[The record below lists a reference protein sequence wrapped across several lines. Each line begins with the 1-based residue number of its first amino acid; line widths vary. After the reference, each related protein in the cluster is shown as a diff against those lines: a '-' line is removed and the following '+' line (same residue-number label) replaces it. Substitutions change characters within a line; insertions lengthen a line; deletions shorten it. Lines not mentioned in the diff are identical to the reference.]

1 MKEKIKPILD
11 KIKGFWNG
19 LTKTIKILLIAGVSV
34 IVIGAV
40 VLTIVLNKNADK
52 WVVLFPDM
60 STEEASEVYLELE
73 NMEVETKINS
83 KGEIEVKKEEWDN
96 LVYKLAEKGYP
107 QSTPSYGTFFDNLK
121 MTMSEF
127 EKKQTLR
134 FELQDRIQTT
144 LKRIDGVKGAIV
156 TISLPEKTNYV
167 WEEEEEKA
175 TASVM
180 LTLENPDSFTPE
192 QVSAV
197 KNIVAYSAQQILPED
212 VSVVNAATGKELL
225 SLEQMPE
232 EEDSFSDENR
242 INYRNMIKNQYEEN
256 ARRILAPIYGEDD
269 VIAVASVE
277 IDYDKVN
284 EEVKEYLENDDE
296 NHEGVKQNQYIH
308 YKTDGSPVDPGGIV
322 GEEDNTDIPNYGN
335 LEEDLN
341 SDETPEYERKTEWA
355 IGYILRQT
363 EKAQGGITDASISV
377 VVTTE
382 SGKLTADEQEN
393 IIQLVRNAT
402 NIDIENISASA
413 RLADAIP
420 VPGGDIPGISDPDS
434 PLAKL
439 LKNPWFKWL
448 LLAAAILLLAIVI
461 FIIMMINR
469 RAKKRI
475 AAAEAE
481 SLAQIESMRKAKEV
495 EEANLRLSIEQQ
507 AKEHSDSTNATA
519 NEVKEFAK
527 KNPEIAAALIRSMM
541 KE

>member
-1 MKEKIKPILD
+1 MKEKIAPVLE
-11 KIKGFWNG
+11 KIKSFWGG
-19 LTKTIKILLIAGVSV
+19 LSKKIRIILIAGLSV
-34 IVIGAV
+34 ILVGAIVLTV
-40 VLTIVLNKNADK
+40 VLNAK
-52 WVVLFPDM
+52 SNEWLVLFPDM
-60 STEEASEVYLELE
+60 SSEEASEVYLELQ
-73 NMEVETKINS
+73 NMSVETKVNS
-83 KGEIEVKKEEWDN
+83 KGEIEVRKEEWDD

-107 QSTPSYGTFFDNLK
+107 QSAPSYGTFFDNLS

-156 TISLPEKTNYV
+156 TISVPETTNYV
-167 WEEEEEKA
+167 WKENKEKA

-180 LTLENPDSFTPE
+180 LTLDKSNEFTAD

-197 KNIVAYSAQQILPED
+197 KNIVAYSAQQVLPED

-225 SLEQMPE
+225 SAEEQPQ
-232 EEDSFSDENR
+232 DVFDDESR

-277 IDYDKVN
+277 IDYDKIN
-284 EEVKEYLENDDE
+284 EEVKEYLTDE
-296 NHEGVKQNQYIH
+296 NNEGVKSEQYIH
-308 YKTDGSPVDPGGIV
+308 YDTEGVVDPGGIV

-335 LEEDLN
+335 LEDDLN
-341 SDETPEYERKTEWA
+341 STDTPEYERKTEWA

-382 SGKLTADEQEN
+382 TGKLTADEQETV
-393 IIQLVRNAT
+393 IQLVRNAT

-413 RLADAIP
+413 RLADAVAIP
-420 VPGGDIPGISDPDS
+420 EDIPGIVDPDS

-439 LKNPWFKWL
+439 MNTSWFKWVLIAAAAL
-448 LLAAAILLLAIVI
+448 LL
-461 FIIMMINR
+461 IIIALIIIGINR

-475 AAAEAE
+475 ALAEAE
-481 SLAQIESMRKAKEV
+481 SQAQIESMKKAKEE
-495 EEANLRLSIEQQ
+495 EEANFKMSLEQA
-507 AKEHSDSTNATA
+507 AKEHSESSNATA

>member
-1 MKEKIKPILD
+1 MKEKIKPVLD
-11 KIKGFWNG
+11 KLKGFWGG
-19 LTKTIKILLIAGVSV
+19 LSKKLRILLVAGLSV
-34 IVIGAV
+34 ILIGAIVLTV
-40 VLTIVLNKNADK
+40 VLNTSSKK
-52 WVVLFPDM
+52 WIVLFPDM

-73 NMEVETKINS
+73 NMDVETKVNS
-83 KGEIEVKKEEWDN
+83 KGEIEVRKEEWDD
-96 LVYKLAEKGYP
+96 LVYRLAEKGYP
-107 QSTPSYGTFFDNLK
+107 QSTPSYGTFFDNLS

-144 LKRIDGVKGAIV
+144 LKRINGVKGAIV
-156 TISLPEKTNYV
+156 TISIPETTNYV
-167 WEEEEEKA
+167 WKENDEKA

-180 LTLENPDSFTPE
+180 LTLEKADSFTPE

-225 SLEQMPE
+225 GMEEQPE
-232 EEDSFSDENR
+232 DVFSDENR

-256 ARRILAPIYGEDD
+256 ARRILAPIYGADE
-269 VIAVASVE
+269 VIAVASVD
-277 IDYDKVN
+277 IDYDKIN
-284 EEVKEYLENDDE
+284 EEVKEYLTDE
-296 NHEGVKQNQYIH
+296 NGEGVKSDQYIR
-308 YKTDGSPVDPGGIV
+308 YETDGIVDPGGIV

-335 LEEDLN
+335 LEDDLN
-341 SDETPEYERKTEWA
+341 SEDTPEYERKTEWA

-363 EKAQGGITDASISV
+363 EKAQGGITGASISV

-402 NIDIENISASA
+402 NIDVENISASA

-420 VPGGDIPGISDPDS
+420 VPDVPGIVDPDS
-434 PLAKL
+434 PLAGL
-439 LKNPWFKWL
+439 LNTPWFKWL
-448 LLAAAILLLAIVI
+448 LLAAALLLLMIIILIIVTV
-461 FIIMMINR
+461 NR

-481 SLAQIESMRKAKEV
+481 SLAQIESMKKAKEE
-495 EEANLRLSIEQQ
+495 EEAAAANLKMSLEQQ

-519 NEVKEFAK
+519 NEVREFAR

>member
-1 MKEKIKPILD
+1 MKDKIKPVLD
-11 KIKGFWNG
+11 KVKSVWEGMSKK
-19 LTKTIKILLIAGVSV
+19 LRILLVVGLSV
-34 IVIGAV
+34 ILVGAIALAV
-40 VLTIVLNKNADK
+40 VLNVQSKK

-73 NMEVETKINS
+73 NMEVEKKINS
-83 KGEIEVKKEEWDN
+83 KGEIEVKKEDWDV

-107 QSTPSYGTFFDNLK
+107 QSTPSYGTFFDNLS

-156 TISLPEKTNYV
+156 TISIPETTNYV
-167 WEEEEEKA
+167 WKESDEKA

-180 LTLENPDSFTPE
+180 LTLDSSRTFSAE

-197 KNIVAYSAQQILPED
+197 KNIVAYSAQQVLPED
-212 VSVVNAATGKELL
+212 VSVVNAATGVELL
-225 SLEQMPE
+225 GLEEQPE
-232 EEDSFSDENR
+232 DVFSDESR
-242 INYRNMIKNQYEEN
+242 MNYRNMIKNQYEEN
-256 ARRILAPIYGEDD
+256 ARRILAPIYGEGE

-277 IDYDKVN
+277 IDYDKIN
-284 EEVKEYLENDDE
+284 EEVKEYLTDD
-296 NHEGVKQNQYIH
+296 NGEGVKETQHIEYR
-308 YKTDGSPVDPGGIV
+308 TDGVVDPGGIV

-335 LEEDLN
+335 LEDDLN
-341 SDETPEYERKTEWA
+341 STDTPEYERDTEWA

-402 NIDIENISASA
+402 NIDVENISASA
-413 RLADAIP
+413 RLSDSIP
-420 VPGGDIPGISDPDS
+420 ITDDGIPGIVDPDS
-434 PLAKL
+434 PLARL
-439 LKNPWFKWL
+439 FNTWWFKWA
-448 LLAAAILLLAIVI
+448 LLAAAVLLIAIVV
-461 FIIMMINR
+461 FIIVGINK

-475 AAAEAE
+475 ALAEAE
-481 SLAQIESMRKAKEV
+481 SAAQIESMKKANE
-495 EEANLRLSIEQQ
+495 EEAANFKKTLEQA
-507 AKEHSDSTNATA
+507 AKEHSETSNATA

-527 KNPEIAAALIRSMM
+527 NNPEIAAALIRSMM

>member
-1 MKEKIKPILD
+1 MNDKIKPVLD
-11 KIKGFWNG
+11 KIKSVWEGMS
-19 LTKTIKILLIAGVSV
+19 KKIRILLVAGLSV
-34 IVIGAV
+34 ILVGAIALTV
-40 VLTIVLNKNADK
+40 VLNVQKAK
-52 WVVLFPDM
+52 WLVLFPGM
-60 STEEASEVYLELE
+60 TTEEASEVYLELQ
-73 NMEVETKINS
+73 NMQVETKINS
-83 KGEIEVKKEEWDN
+83 KGEIEVKKEQWDD

-107 QSTPSYGTFFDNLK
+107 QSAPSYGTFFDNLS

-144 LKRIDGVKGAIV
+144 IKRISGVKGAIV

-167 WEEEEEKA
+167 WKETEERA

-180 LTLENPDSFTPE
+180 LTLDKPADFTAE
-192 QVSAV
+192 QVSAI

-225 SLEQMPE
+225 GVE
-232 EEDSFSDENR
+232 ELPQDVFDDESR
-242 INYRNMIKNQYEEN
+242 MNYRNMIKNQYEEN
-256 ARRILAPIYGEDD
+256 ARRILAPIYGLDD

-277 IDYDKVN
+277 IDYDKIN
-284 EEVKEYLENDDE
+284 EEVKEYLTNDE
-296 NHEGVKQNQYIH
+296 GEGVKENQYIH
-308 YKTDGSPVDPGGIV
+308 YDTDGVVDPGGIV

-335 LEEDLN
+335 LEDDLN
-341 SDETPEYERKTEWA
+341 STDTPEYERKTEWA

-402 NIDIENISASA
+402 NIDVENISASA
-413 RLADAIP
+413 RLADTIP
-420 VPGGDIPGISDPDS
+420 LPGDIPGIVDPDS
-434 PLAKL
+434 ALARL
-439 LKNPWFKWL
+439 LNTWWFKWV
-448 LLAAAILLLAIVI
+448 LLAAAVLLIVI
-461 FIIMMINR
+461 VVLIIAGINK

-475 AAAEAE
+475 ALAEAE
-481 SLAQIESMRKAKEV
+481 SQAQIESMMKAKE
-495 EEANLRLSIEQQ
+495 EEAANFKLTLEQQ
-507 AKEHSDSTNATA
+507 AKEHSEATNATA

-527 KNPEIAAALIRSMM
+527 NNPEIAAALIRSMM